1 MADYSTIEIKELETL
16 LFSYDIGRIIDYH
29 GLKGGLANSSFKINS
44 DQGYYILTICDE
56 KNFDE
61 IRSMANL
68 LNLLKEK
75 GFPTTR
81 VIKTRKGD
89 VVARYEGKPVLLKKY
104 INGIVED
111 DLSTGMLQQLGQAIF
126 NLHEIPAP
134 KNLRGH
140 FSCGFEYFDDVI
152 DAPLDHPFRQ
162 WLKDKK
168 AYLQHHIIKDLP
180 RGLVHGDI
188 FYDNML
194 YGGDRLEAIIDFE
207 EACHYYKI
215 FDLGMCAVGCCVEN
229 GHVSPDKVRA
239 LVKGYEK
246 GRKLETPERDQ
257 LRLFIEYAAVS
268 AAFWRFRQN
277 NILFPGTKM
286 ADHYLEIKRIAD
298 HIHAVTE
305 DKFKTTVFGTPL
317 AP

>member
-44 DQGYYILTICDE
+44 DQGSYILTICDE

-194 YGGDRLEAIIDFE
+194 YGGDSFFAILDF
-207 EACHYYKI
+207 YVDY
-215 FDLGMCAVGCCVEN
+215 FV
-229 GHVSPDKVRA
+229 
-239 LVKGYEK
+239 
-246 GRKLETPERDQ
+246 
-257 LRLFIEYAAVS
+257 
-268 AAFWRFRQN
+268 
-277 NILFPGTKM
+277 
-286 ADHYLEIKRIAD
+286 
-298 HIHAVTE
+298 
-305 DKFKTTVFGTPL
+305 
-317 AP
+317 